1 MDALIISSGIILLIV
16 IGIGIFFVA
25 RRVRLQRIQKS
36 LKRTLL
42 LVRLPRQEDRS
53 AIEKTEHF
61 FSTLTQFSQPLSC
74 EIAVHHIGEEL
85 NFYLSL
91 PEEKHAFIQRE
102 LEGLFPGIQIQD
114 VPEYNIFQ
122 HEGVHKGGYI
132 QQTKHF
138 SFPLDTYKDMDR
150 DTFAPIITTLSKIQ
164 HIGEGVVI
172 QFLIKKA
179 PDSYKKQLRS
189 YLKKKKKADEEETEN
204 TTIAPKEDIQKK
216 AKKPLLWVNARIIV
230 STDNDF
236 QTESIFNDISESFSQ
251 FTTSE
256 GPLLSIQKER
266 SLKTLAYDT
275 VFRQFNEKKG
285 MILNTEELA
294 SLFHFPTA
302 DTLSPTVQWVTSKKS
317 NIPLNLPTSGLCIG
331 ESSARGESKPIY
343 ISDEDR
349 SRHLYIIGQTGT
361 GKSGLLTQ
369 LASQDIERGKGV
381 CVIDPHGD
389 LVEHIAGCI
398 PEKRKDDLIII
409 DPSYLE
415 HPVGINMLEYDP
427 AHPEQK
433 TFIVN
438 EIQSIFNRLFSQE
451 TMGPMFE
458 QYMRNALLLLLED
471 SVNEPATLI
480 EVPRVFTD
488 AEFRQRK
495 LARIT
500 NPVVIDFWT
509 KEVAK
514 AGGEGSLANITPYIT
529 SKFNGF
535 IANDFIRPIIGQE
548 VSSIQFRKAMDENK
562 IILVNLSKGK
572 LGEMNAALLGM
583 LVIGKLVLGAFS
595 RGDIPFEKRTDFN
608 LFIDEF
614 HNVATDGIAT
624 ILSEARKY
632 KLNLTIAHQFIGQLD
647 EDIKKAVFGNVGSMI
662 VFRTGNEDA
671 QVLEKEFDPIFSA
684 HDIGNLNA
692 FHAYV
697 KMLNHGKV
705 TEPFSIETLPYRPSD
720 KDAAQRL
727 YDYALQKHT
736 KTYKEIEEGI
746 MRRLRA

>member
-1 MDALIISSGIILLIV
+1 MDALIISSGIVLLIAIV
-16 IGIGIFFVA
+16 IGIYFIA
-25 RRVRLQRIQKS
+25 RRIRLQRIQKS
-36 LKRTLL
+36 LKRVLL
-42 LVRLPRQEDRS
+42 LIRLPKQEDRS

-61 FSTLTQFSQPLSC
+61 FSTLTQLSQPLSC
-74 EIAVHHIGEEL
+74 ELAVNHIGEEL

-91 PEEKHAFIQRE
+91 PEEKKAFIQRE
-102 LEGLFPGIQIQD
+102 LEGLFPGIHIQE

-132 QQTKHF
+132 KQTKHF
-138 SFPLDTYKDMDR
+138 SFPLNTYKDLDR
-150 DTFAPIITTLSKIQ
+150 DTFTPIITTLSKIQ
-164 HIGEGVVI
+164 HIGEGAVI

-179 PDSYKKQLRS
+179 PQHYKKQLRT
-189 YLKKKKKADEEETEN
+189 YLKRKKTTESEEENSTV
-204 TTIAPKEDIQKK
+204 ASKEEIEKK
-216 AKKPLLWVNARIIV
+216 GKKPLLWVNIRIIV
-230 STDNDF
+230 STENDF
-236 QTESIFNDISESFSQ
+236 QTENIFNDIAESFSQ

-266 SLKTLAYDT
+266 SVNKIAYDT
-275 VFRQFNEKKG
+275 VFRQFNEKRG

-294 SLFHFPTA
+294 SLFHFPSS
-302 DTLSPTVQWVTSKKS
+302 DTITPTLQWVTSKES
-317 NIPLNLPTSGLCIG
+317 STPLNLPTSGLCIG
-331 ESSARGESKPIY
+331 ESISRGETKEIY

-361 GKSGLLTQ
+361 GKSALLTQ
-369 LASQDIERGKGV
+369 LATQDIERGKGI

-389 LVEHIAGCI
+389 LIEHILGCV
-398 PEKRKDDLIII
+398 PKEREDDVILI
-409 DPSYLE
+409 DPSYLQR
-415 HPVGINMLEYDP
+415 PVGINMLEYDP
-427 AHPEQK
+427 THPEQK

-471 SVNEPATLI
+471 SINEPATLI
-480 EVPRVFTD
+480 EVPRIFTD
-488 AEFRQRK
+488 PEFRKRK
-495 LARIT
+495 LERIT
-500 NPVVIDFWT
+500 NPVVVDFWT
-509 KEVAK
+509 KEVSQ
-514 AGGEGSLANITPYIT
+514 AGGEGSLSHMAPYIT

-548 VSSIQFRKAMDENK
+548 TSSIHFRKAMDENK

-572 LGEMNAALLGM
+572 LGEVNAALLGM
-583 LVIGKLVLGAFS
+583 LVIGKLVLAAFS
-595 RGDIPFEKRTDFN
+595 RGDMPFEKRTDFN

-632 KLNLTIAHQFIGQLD
+632 KLNLTVAHQFIGQLD
-647 EDIKKAVFGNVGSMI
+647 EKIQKAIFGNVGSMI
-662 VFRTGNEDA
+662 IFRTGNDDA
-671 QVLEKEFDPIFSA
+671 EIFEKQFSPTFSA

-705 TEPFSIETLPYRPSD
+705 TQPFSIETLPYRPSD
-720 KDAAQRL
+720 KNKAHHL
-727 YDYALQKHT
+727 YEYALNKYIRTHT
-736 KTYKEIEEGI
+736 EVEEGI
-746 MRRLRA
+746 LRRLRT